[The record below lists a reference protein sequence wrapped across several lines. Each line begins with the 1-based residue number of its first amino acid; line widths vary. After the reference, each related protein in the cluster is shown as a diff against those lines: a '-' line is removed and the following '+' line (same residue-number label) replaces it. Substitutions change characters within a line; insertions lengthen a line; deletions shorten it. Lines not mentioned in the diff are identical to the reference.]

1 MAEDCSDSPN
11 RVDALEASGG
21 SVEEAL
27 KRALLQLGATL
38 DEVDVEILSA
48 GGSRLLRRDAE
59 ARVRVVRRDRPYS
72 ESVDNTEPHGGPA
85 SDPPE
90 DSGVDAPAMVRA
102 EESATSP
109 GEAQSGSAEPRRESR
124 PIVESGDDLQEIVED
139 LLPSVLDR
147 MGFIADIDLVDE
159 NPLSYN
165 IVGNDDFSKLIGPQG
180 TTLRSFGYLINIMAG
195 RQLGQ
200 PSRVFID
207 VNGYMAQRADHLQE
221 LAITLAD
228 QVRDSQE
235 PVTLEAMPANERR
248 LIHMALAEDADVRTY
263 SIGDSEER
271 RVVIS
276 PKA

>member
-147 MGFIADIDLVDE
+147 MGFIADIELVDE

-165 IVGNDDFSKLIGPQG
+165 IVGNDDFSRLIGPQG
-180 TTLRSFGYLINIMAG
+180 TALRSFGYLINIMAG

-207 VNGYMAQRADHLQE
+207 VNGYMAQRADHLQD
-221 LAITLAD
+221 LAKTLAD

>member
-11 RVDALEASGG
+11 RVGTLEASGG

-72 ESVDNTEPHGGPA
+72 ESVDNTEPYGGPA

-102 EESATSP
+102 EESAASP

-147 MGFIADIDLVDE
+147 MGFIADIELVDE

-165 IVGNDDFSKLIGPQG
+165 IVGNDDFSRLIGPQG
-180 TTLRSFGYLINIMAG
+180 TALRSFGYLINIMAG
-195 RQLGQ
+195 RQIGQ

-221 LAITLAD
+221 LAKTLAD

-263 SIGDSEER
+263 SIGDSEDR

-276 PKA
+276 PKG

>member
-1 MAEDCSDSPN
+1 VAEDCSDSPN
-11 RVDALEASGG
+11 RVGTLEASGG

-72 ESVDNTEPHGGPA
+72 ESVDNTEPYGGPA

-102 EESATSP
+102 EESAASP

-147 MGFIADIDLVDE
+147 MGFIADIELVDE

-165 IVGNDDFSKLIGPQG
+165 IVGNDDFSRLIGPQG
-180 TTLRSFGYLINIMAG
+180 TALRSFGYLINIMAG
-195 RQLGQ
+195 RQIGQ

-221 LAITLAD
+221 LAKTLAD

-263 SIGDSEER
+263 SIGDSEDR

-276 PKA
+276 PKG